1 MKRFSTPGSYSELVD
16 EILESPHFGERWAS
30 HWLDLVR
37 FGETTGYEV
46 NRERPNAFHYRDYV
60 IAAFNQDKPYDVF
73 VKEQIAGDVIWPE
86 DEDANVFFSC
96 RPKRSGEELGSQPH

>member
-73 VKEQIAGDVIWPE
+73 VKEQIAGDQMMVLGP
-86 DEDANVFFSC
+86 VFSC